1 MKRKGFTLIEL
12 LVVIAIIAILAAIL
26 FPVFA
31 KAREKAR
38 AITCTNN
45 LKQLA
50 LAIIMYQSDW
60 DGLAPWN
67 RDCGGV
73 APACVDLDLN
83 LGWMDFTMPYVKS
96 LQTFKCPDDTTTAV
110 AVPAN
115 ATVWPGG
122 RAVAPAGYLWRGAG
136 DTATVGGMN
145 RDSYGRNNNLA
156 NNGSYSLVD
165 SAIPYPTTTVL
176 VFDFTPNSG
185 GGDGGNEERGSPMS
199 IVRGTYTTGDP
210 VCTGYNNTSN
220 DDPRN
225 SQNFY
230 ANQAGGG
237 NQLTADQQV
246 LEQGANLSS
255 GRHSGLANYAFL
267 DGHVKTL
274 PPGAVT
280 GECSDW
286 GNATDGGGTNPLY
299 SNDGIHP
306 DFRF

>member
-1 MKRKGFTLIEL
+1 MKRKSGFTLIEL

-45 LKQLA
+45 LKQIA

-60 DGLAPWN
+60 DGIAPFN
-67 RDCGGV
+67 RECNPIP
-73 APACVDLDLN
+73 PACVDGDLTD
-83 LGWMDFTMPYVKS
+83 GWMDFTMPYVKS
-96 LQTFKCPDDTTTAV
+96 YQSFKCPDDNTPIIAL
-110 AVPAN
+110 PASP
-115 ATVWPGG
+115 TSVG
-122 RAVAPAGYLWRGAG
+122 RAVAPGGYIYRAAG
-136 DTATVGGMN
+136 DTASVGGMN
-145 RDSYGRNNNLA
+145 RCSYGRNNNLA
-156 NNGSYSLVD
+156 NNGSYQLVD

-176 VFDFTPNSG
+176 VFDFTPNSA

-210 VCTGYNNTSN
+210 VCTGYNNTTN

-230 ANQAGGG
+230 QNAAGGG
-237 NQLTADQQV
+237 NQLTPDQQV
-246 LEQGANLSS
+246 LEQGASLSS
-255 GRHSGLANYAFL
+255 GRHSGVANYAFL

-274 PPGAVT
+274 PAGAIT

-286 GNATDGGGTNPLY
+286 GNATDGGGLNPLY
-299 SNDGIHP
+299 SNDGVHA